1 MWMMMMVDGG
11 RPRHKNQ
18 QQKGDHRRL
27 QKLAPNAFSPP
38 RTPSYRNVTCCIHI
52 HTVVRPCVVRLV
64 GFYIVDSF
72 ADLWAIMDSAPSVY
86 QELFL
91 NSQQLCC
98 IRIQ

>member
-1 MWMMMMVDGG
+1 MVDVLGT
-11 RPRHKNQ
+11 RTNNKKATIVDFKNSRQ
-18 QQKGDHRRL
+18 TH
-27 QKLAPNAFSPP
+27 FSPP